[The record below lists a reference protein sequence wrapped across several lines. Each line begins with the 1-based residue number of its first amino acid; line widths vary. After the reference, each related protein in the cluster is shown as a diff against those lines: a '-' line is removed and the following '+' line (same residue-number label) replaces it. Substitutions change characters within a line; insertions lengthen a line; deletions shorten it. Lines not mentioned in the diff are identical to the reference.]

1 MSIPN
6 FALGKILPMAEP
18 IPARMLLAACDLI
31 RVLKQYC
38 ILRNFFIRDVRGF
51 RKELSVFSGG
61 ILCAGGIIQ
70 DDMVRIRFAQISD
83 LMGHD
88 AVNDGQFAVKEA
100 FFTSHP

>member
-1 MSIPN
+1 
-6 FALGKILPMAEP
+6 MAEP

-70 DDMVRIRFAQISD
+70 DDILNKYHADFVMDYEDGWFQFTGEIEAQVR
-83 LMGHD
+83 
-88 AVNDGQFAVKEA
+88 K
-100 FFTSHP
+100 